1 MMNCDTYQ
9 DLVAA
14 HVDNALTSSEADE
27 AQAHVRECDGCRRL
41 FEEER
46 QFRVAFAA
54 RRLIV
59 PLPVAA
65 EQRLHQVLYTATGSQ
80 PTIRERLRAWLEATP
95 IFFRVASGIAVA
107 GILLALLLPFAQRP
121 TSPPAAFTRAL
132 HYYHEVTTTTPAV
145 VYHTDNPQQL
155 QAQFNGSGH
164 LDFTTQVSD
173 LRPAGYQLIGGNVL
187 SEDGQPLAV
196 SVYEEDSNNPLVC
209 LRQRGHL
216 PSLPEQAHD
225 GHGHYWYS
233 ADGYTAMF
241 TQFPDH
247 FCVMISR
254 QSKEAFMRRLQMPAR
269 AQTMR

>member
-1 MMNCDTYQ
+1 MNCDTYQ

-14 HVDNALTSSEADE
+14 HVDNALTPSEAAE
-27 AQAHVRECDGCRRL
+27 AQAHVRDCDGCRRL
-41 FEEER
+41 FEDER

-59 PLPVAA
+59 PLPTAA
-65 EQRLHQVLYTATGSQ
+65 EQRLHQALHTATVSQ

-95 IFFRVASGIAVA
+95 LFFRVASGVAVT
-107 GILLALLLPFAQRP
+107 GLILVLLLPSLQQP
-121 TSPPAAFTRAL
+121 TPSPAAFTRAL

-145 VYHTDNPQQL
+145 AYRTDNPQQL

-173 LRPAGYQLIGGNVL
+173 LRPAGYQLIGGKVL
-187 SEDGQPLAV
+187 NEAGHPLAV
-196 SVYEEDSNNPLVC
+196 SVYEEDSKNPLVC
-209 LRQRGHL
+209 LRQRGRL
-216 PSLPEQAHD
+216 PALPEHARD
-225 GHGHYWYS
+225 GHGHYWLS
-233 ADGYTAMF
+233 GDGYTAMF

-254 QSKEAFMRRLQMPAR
+254 QPKDTFVRRLRMASAAEPR
-269 AQTMR
+269 S

>member
-1 MMNCDTYQ
+1 MNCDTYQ

-14 HVDNALTSSEADE
+14 HVDNALTASEADE

-41 FEEER
+41 FAEER

-59 PLPVAA
+59 PFPAA
-65 EQRLHQVLYTATGSQ
+65 ATQRLQQVLHTATVSQ

-95 IFFRVASGIAVA
+95 TFFRVASAIAVV
-107 GILLALLLPFAQRP
+107 GIVLALLLPFAQRP
-121 TSPPAAFTRAL
+121 TPPPAAFTRAL
-132 HYYHEVTTTTPAV
+132 HYYHEVTTTMPSAA
-145 VYHTDNPQQL
+145 YHTDNPQQL

-173 LRPAGYQLIGGNVL
+173 LRPAGYQLVGGKVL
-187 SEDGQPLAV
+187 REDGQPLAV

-225 GHGHYWYS
+225 GQGHYWVS
-233 ADGYTAMF
+233 GEGYTAMF

-247 FCVMISR
+247 FCIMVAR
-254 QSKEAFMRRLQMPAR
+254 QSKEAFMRRLRMA
-269 AQTMR
+269 AQAEMR

>member
-1 MMNCDTYQ
+1 MNCDTYQ

-14 HVDNALTSSEADE
+14 HVDSALTPSEAIA
-27 AQAHVRECDGCRRL
+27 AQAHVRECDDCRHL

-59 PLPVAA
+59 SLPTAA
-65 EQRLHQVLYTATGSQ
+65 EQRLHQALHTTTVSQ
-80 PTIRERLRAWLEATP
+80 PTLRERLRAWLEATP
-95 IFFRVASGIAVA
+95 MFFRVSSGVAVA
-107 GILLALLLPFAQRP
+107 GILLALLLPFVQRP
-121 TSPPAAFTRAL
+121 TPPPAAFARAL
-132 HYYHEVTTTTPAV
+132 HYYHEVTRTTPAV
-145 VYHTDNPQQL
+145 AYRTASPRQL

-173 LRPAGYQLIGGNVL
+173 LRPAGYQLVGGKVL
-187 SEDGQPLAV
+187 RGDGQPLAV

-209 LRQRGHL
+209 LRQRGRL
-216 PSLPEQAHD
+216 PELPEQAHD
-225 GHGHYWYS
+225 GHGHYWVS
-233 ADGYTAMF
+233 GDGYTAMF

-254 QSKEAFMRRLQMPAR
+254 QSQETFMRRLQLAMSAK
-269 AQTMR
+269 TMR